1 MKKDP
6 LKKTINY
13 IGTFPPPYGGITIRN
28 SEFHKA
34 LSQYYN
40 IKIFDTAKIRNIIN
54 YIQLVSF
61 LLINRK
67 NSGVIS
73 ISTPSLLKL
82 TKIISKFTPFLMVK
96 YLIITAGGTVDKQ
109 LKNSNINT
117 KILNKYL
124 SYFVETNKL
133 KSTISNFGLNNVNY
147 LPNCRL
153 EPKNRNYRERETGKI
168 KFISIS
174 RIAFEKG
181 IDTIL
186 KADYLINN
194 LDQDYIIDFY
204 GPIDNDIKN
213 IFFEGINNSNKMSYK
228 GVFEGDKQDI
238 NDLLIEYDVLLFP
251 TKHSS
256 EGHPGV
262 LTNAKIAGCTII
274 ATDLNA
280 NAEIVK
286 HNIDGLIIGESDPCL
301 LKEDM
306 LKLINN
312 IDLLNNLKAESFK
325 SANDFFI
332 EKHIHKLIECL
343 D

>member
-133 KSTISNFGLNNVNY
+133 K
-147 LPNCRL
+147 
-153 EPKNRNYRERETGKI
+153 
-168 KFISIS
+168 
-174 RIAFEKG
+174 
-181 IDTIL
+181 
-186 KADYLINN
+186 
-194 LDQDYIIDFY
+194 
-204 GPIDNDIKN
+204 
-213 IFFEGINNSNKMSYK
+213 
-228 GVFEGDKQDI
+228 
-238 NDLLIEYDVLLFP
+238 
-251 TKHSS
+251 
-256 EGHPGV
+256 
-262 LTNAKIAGCTII
+262 
-274 ATDLNA
+274 
-280 NAEIVK
+280 
-286 HNIDGLIIGESDPCL
+286 
-301 LKEDM
+301 
-306 LKLINN
+306 
-312 IDLLNNLKAESFK
+312 
-325 SANDFFI
+325 
-332 EKHIHKLIECL
+332 
-343 D
+343 